1 MENKNYNTAVKLI
14 YDGMRSPLKAKYAS
28 VVKEPVAD
36 ALRIFS
42 GNPEFADA
50 VVAAGRDGF
59 ANCLEA
65 IMKDVNGSISDIEL
79 YRRAAGFF
87 FPGCGV
93 RMKMEIDLCAGAEG
107 RNDIMAG
114 GKTVDAAE
122 AEIQSTG
129 NAVPD
134 ADSGEAEQTS
144 RKISIDLDDL
154 FD

>member
-107 RNDIMAG
+107 RNDIMPG